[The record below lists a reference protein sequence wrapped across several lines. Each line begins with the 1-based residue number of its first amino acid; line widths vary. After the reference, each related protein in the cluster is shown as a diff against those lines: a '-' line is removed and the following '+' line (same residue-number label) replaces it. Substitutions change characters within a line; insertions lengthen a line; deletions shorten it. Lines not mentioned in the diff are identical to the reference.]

1 MIGGAIWIFFTAYIM
16 GRREK
21 KRLGVVTF
29 DDAERR
35 ILQQQAATVDASLK
49 RPHLLWVN
57 FALTALLM
65 FGLIE
70 GVMPLPVLFMLAFAV
85 AITINYPNL
94 KLQKERIADHAG
106 NVLAVVSLVFAAGI
120 FTGILSGTEMV
131 DAMASSLIS
140 IIPDSWGPA
149 FSIIVAVTS
158 IPFTFFMSND
168 AYYFGV
174 VPILA
179 EAAANYG
186 FAPVEIARASLLGQP
201 VHLLSPLVPATY
213 LLVGMSKVDFGEF
226 QRFTILWATGT
237 AFAVIAVA
245 VVTGIIF

>member
-1 MIGGAIWIFFTAYIM
+1 
-16 GRREK
+16 
-21 KRLGVVTF
+21 
-29 DDAERR
+29 
-35 ILQQQAATVDASLK
+35 
-49 RPHLLWVN
+49 
-57 FALTALLM
+57 
-65 FGLIE
+65 
-70 GVMPLPVLFMLAFAV
+70 
-85 AITINYPNL
+85 
-94 KLQKERIADHAG
+94 
-106 NVLAVVSLVFAAGI
+106 
-120 FTGILSGTEMV
+120 MV

-186 FAPVEIARASLLGQP
+186 FSAAEIARASLLGQP

-245 VVTGIIF
+245 IVTGIIF